1 MVEIIG
7 YYFKSRKNN
16 IVSDLY
22 KELGFS
28 LIEKDG
34 ENSTWLLNV
43 NQYNVKNK
51 FIRINND

>member
-1 MVEIIG
+1 MEELKVDLQRKIID
-7 YYFKSRKNN
+7 R